1 MRTEQE
7 MLALILDVARKT
19 EAVRAVVMNGSRVN
33 PNAKKDPFQD
43 YDIIY
48 FVRDVEPFKRNWDFI
63 RQFGEMLIL
72 QTPEDMSNPSAAR
85 DGHYSYLMQ
94 FMDGNRIDLSFYPL
108 EQVRKYTADS
118 LTIKLLD
125 KDRLIPQLPPASDRG
140 YYPQPPT
147 AKLFD
152 DCCNEF
158 WWVSPYVAKGLW
170 RDEPTYAMD
179 LLWVVREEL
188 MKMLNWYFGV
198 QTNFQKAPGKA
209 GKYIKDTL
217 DPKLWEKL
225 ESTYPNLDPE
235 HIWESLFAMGELFR
249 LMGRE
254 TAKHFGFNYPEQE
267 DRNVTAYLHDI
278 RDLPHDAKTIR

>member
-1 MRTEQE
+1 MRSEKE
-7 MLALILDVARKT
+7 MLSLILDVARKT
-19 EAVRAVVMNGSRVN
+19 EDVRAVVMNGSRVN

-48 FVRDVEPFKRNWDFI
+48 FVRDVEPYKRNWDFI

-72 QTPEDMSNPSAAR
+72 QTPEDMSNPSAAG

-108 EQVRKYTADS
+108 EQILKHTTDS

-125 KDRLIPQLPPASDRG
+125 KDRLISHLPAASDRG

-158 WWVSPYVAKGLW
+158 WWCSPYVAKGLW
-170 RDEPTYAMD
+170 RDELTYALEM
-179 LLWVVREEL
+179 LWVLREEM
-188 MKMLNWYFGV
+188 MKMLKWYFGI

-209 GKYIKDTL
+209 GKYIQGSI
-217 DPKLWEKL
+217 DPALWKQL
-225 ESTYPNLDPE
+225 ESTYPDFDAD
-235 HIWESLFAMGELFR
+235 HIWDALFTMGELFR

-254 TAKHFGFNYPEQE
+254 TAKHFSFNYPDKE
-267 DRNVTAYLHDI
+267 DANVTAFLHDI
-278 RDLPHDAKTIR
+278 RKLPRDAKTIR